1 MLRQK
6 VQLSCALAGTEPDMD
21 FGTDCCRR
29 PAAPDR
35 RLAAGMAVDT
45 AAAVLAQRLAVVF
58 LGLEEAESC

>member
-1 MLRQK
+1 
-6 VQLSCALAGTEPDMD
+6 MD

-45 AAAVLAQRLAVVF
+45 AAAVLAQRLALVF
-58 LGLEEAESC
+58 PGLKEAESC